1 MMGKNGVSFHS
12 PKSSLHFPFP
22 AQTQTDN
29 RLIWENITT
38 AAGFQQKRLTD
49 ADADCMTSVFVEGWA
64 KISPNCYL
72 HGFLGVYRSATESY
86 PPASNLF
93 LKGLPVP
100 EGPGHTHGGGGS
112 RGPKEGGSDGVRRAC
127 QPEAETD
134 LIGLVSSPRYTTQ
147 CGKLSMRAP
156 FSDDEFRDGMSA

>member
-1 MMGKNGVSFHS
+1 MGAQNRVI
-12 PKSSLHFPFP
+12 SS
-22 AQTQTDN
+22 
-29 RLIWENITT
+29 
-38 AAGFQQKRLTD
+38 
-49 ADADCMTSVFVEGWA
+49 
-64 KISPNCYL
+64 
-72 HGFLGVYRSATESY
+72 
-86 PPASNLF
+86 SNL
-93 LKGLPVP
+93 LREGLPVA
-100 EGPGHTHGGGGS
+100 EGPGHTHGGGGGS